1 MILALAEHDGT
12 AITDPSLQTTT
23 LARGLAHRL
32 GEPLEVV
39 LVGRGSLPLAEA
51 LAAWGASTV
60 HVAVDDRL
68 AEYAPEAWAASLVDL
83 VDRLKP
89 SAVLAPG
96 TDRGNEVMAHV
107 AARLELPMA
116 ANCTAIDPGSSRDEP
131 YSITRLRWGGSLL
144 EEAQLVGDTK
154 LLTVAPH
161 TVPAERATQTTE
173 IHLEE
178 FSPPLNDKDFRTRV
192 VRLEARAAGKV
203 SLSEAR
209 VVVGGGRGVG
219 SPEGFAPLEEL
230 AALLG
235 GVVGCSRV
243 VTSLGWRPHSDQV
256 GQTGV
261 RIAPE
266 LYIACGISG
275 AIQHMVGAKGAKRIL
290 VINTDPE
297 APILAQA
304 DYAIIGDVREV
315 VPALVS
321 AVKAAGPA
329 PGGAGPV

>member
-1 MILALAEHDGT
+1 MIIALAEHDG
-12 AITDPSLQTTT
+12 AALTDPSLQALT
-23 LARGLAHRL
+23 LARHLAERL
-32 GEPLEVV
+32 GTPLHA
-39 LVGRGSLPLAEA
+39 LLIGR
-51 LAAWGASTV
+51 AAVPFAKAAAAYGASIA

-68 AEYAPEAWAASLVDL
+68 DEYAPEAWAASVVDL
-83 VDRLKP
+83 VSRSKP
-89 SAVLAPG
+89 SAVLAPAS
-96 TDRGNEVMAHV
+96 DRGNEVMAHV
-107 AARLELPMA
+107 AARAGLPMA
-116 ANCTAIDPGSSRDEP
+116 ANCTAIQPEP
-131 YSITRLRWGGSLL
+131 ERGDSFAVTRLRWGGSLL
-144 EEAQLVGDTK
+144 EEARLKGDVK

-161 TVPAERATQTTE
+161 TVTAEPAATTAGLTV
-173 IHLEE
+173 EE
-178 FSPPLNDKDFRTRV
+178 FSPPLEERDFRVRV
-192 VRLEARAAGKV
+192 VRREERASGKI
-203 SLSEAR
+203 SLPEAR

-230 AALLG
+230 AELLG

-290 VINTDPE
+290 VVNTDPE

-304 DYAIIGDVREV
+304 DYAIIGDVQEV

-321 AVKAAGPA
+321 AIKDATRS
-329 PGGAGPV
+329 